1 MKVYRTSAPGFPVRG
16 NGQPVPLHPEGE
28 GAGTT
33 TPAPTT
39 TTTATSPTST
49 SGAEQKPATT
59 TAPAP
64 SEKKSADTEKPPAKT
79 EAPAKSAAD
88 ELDEIRRER
97 EAFRKEAESYAALR
111 ARDLAAQR
119 RAAVR
124 GFGLAVP
131 MSDELLD
138 KMLPS
143 DIDPST
149 TAGAAALAEF
159 RKNNSTLFQAVAPAP
174 IADPTKVVEDILG
187 KENMDRRIFGARAVE
202 SMLTD
207 KPRSGWLD

>member
-16 NGQPVPLHPEGE
+16 NGQPVPFHPDGD
-28 GAGTT
+28 GTAARA
-33 TPAPTT
+33 APTT
-39 TTTATSPTST
+39 TTPSP
-49 SGAEQKPATT
+49 SGAEQKPVTT
-59 TAPAP
+59 TASAPAP
-64 SEKKSADTEKPPAKT
+64 ATAEKKADDTEKPTAKA

-119 RAAVR
+119 RATVR

-138 KMLPS
+138 KMLPA
-143 DIDPST
+143 DVDPST

-159 RKNNSTLFQAVAPAP
+159 RKNNSTLFQASAPAP
-174 IADPTKVVEDILG
+174 IADPTKVIEDILG
-187 KENMDRRIFGARAVE
+187 KENMDRRIFGARAVA